1 MNFCTEY
8 PLKDQFKLKIE
19 SDDAAYFFWSQK
31 NRREIYGNVLLLFN
45 LSFTI
50 QCYEWENN
58 STKIDFHENPHRLTI
73 EAYEYFKEWR
83 ENEWWWFHLTTTHYN
98 VILEKYF
105 SKGKPSRQRKG
116 MAFLFVI
123 FGQFWQICFNDD
135 MSKIRKRTQKIPI
148 LWGGSWESFGYF
160 THHDCEYV
168 HKTARQKMVLLYV
181 NWRQEIH
188 FLLRIY
194 YNPLILE

>member
-31 NRREIYGNVLLLFN
+31 NRKDFYGNVLLLFN

-73 EAYEYFKEWR
+73 EAYEYFKERR
-83 ENEWWWFHLTTTHYN
+83 ENEWWWFHLTTT
-98 VILEKYF
+98 
-105 SKGKPSRQRKG
+105 
-116 MAFLFVI
+116 
-123 FGQFWQICFNDD
+123 
-135 MSKIRKRTQKIPI
+135 T
-148 LWGGSWESFGYF
+148 
-160 THHDCEYV
+160 
-168 HKTARQKMVLLYV
+168 
-181 NWRQEIH
+181 
-188 FLLRIY
+188 
-194 YNPLILE
+194 